1 LSTPFDYVNSINDKK
16 YISDLYKGYDQY
28 IINLAYSYH
37 IDTVLF
43 ANEMNLKSNL
53 TNEMHYDF
61 YYHVLRKAKRYSK
74 WNKKDKNIEENLSF
88 ISQYYQINKEK
99 AKEILNILSEDE
111 LKKIKTSKGGNND

>member
-1 LSTPFDYVNSINDKK
+1 MSTPFDYVNSINDKK